1 MGMVILCAYVLVG
14 VLVGGAVLVW
24 QYFYSSSGEIRGD
37 DLFVALLF
45 TAVWPV
51 ALFCFIVIK
60 IGKLFSHSHVIARR
74 KK

>member
-1 MGMVILCAYVLVG
+1 MVILCAYVLAG

-37 DLFVALLF
+37 DLFVALIF
-45 TAVWPV
+45 TVFWPV
-51 ALFCFIVIK
+51 VLFCFMVIR
-60 IGKLFSHSHVIARR
+60 IGKIFSHNHVIARR

>member
-1 MGMVILCAYVLVG
+1 MEMIILCTYVFVG
-14 VLVGGAVLVW
+14 LLSGCAVLAW

-45 TAVWPV
+45 VGFWI
-51 ALFCFIVIK
+51 FILIGFAIHL
-60 IGKLFSHSHVIARR
+60 IGKLFTHDRVIARR